1 MFILPIPEP
10 IFGKIAFSKTTK
22 DISSRVKGVGVGVG
36 GGEGGVA
43 GKVNGWRRGL
53 EDPKRVSQ
61 LLRIYALQVIPL
73 GSLTEVCLGTFPQ
86 GRT

>member
-22 DISSRVKGVGVGVG
+22 DISSRVKGVGWGWG
-36 GGEGGVA
+36 AGKEGVA

-61 LLRIYALQVIPL
+61 LLRTYAVIPL
-73 GSLTEVCLGTFPQ
+73 GSLTELGLETFPQ